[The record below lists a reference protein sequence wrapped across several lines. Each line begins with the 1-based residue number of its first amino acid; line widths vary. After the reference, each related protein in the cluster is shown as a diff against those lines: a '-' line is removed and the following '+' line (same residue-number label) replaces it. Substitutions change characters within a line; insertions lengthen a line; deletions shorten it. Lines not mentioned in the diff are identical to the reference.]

1 MHLPEHEPTTAL
13 GDEWTAI
20 EDDGFVGL
28 AGPFYYKE
36 TAEGLVFRFPT
47 MDKHRNRNGRLQG
60 GALLTFADR
69 ALGTAARAAIEAS
82 STVTVQLNIQFVAGV
97 NLGEVVEVAPSVIRA
112 TKSLIFME
120 GTFRVGDRRVAAI
133 TGIWKRIAEGP
144 RATGAVS
151 GEGQGRFT

>member
-1 MHLPEHEPTTAL
+1 VPDQEPRTIDP
-13 GDEWTAI
+13 GSEWTAI

-36 TAEGLVFRFPT
+36 TDAGLAFRFPVI
-47 MDKHRNRNGRLQG
+47 DKHRNRNGRLQG

-97 NLGEVVEVAPSVIRA
+97 RIGETVEVVPTVIRA
-112 TKSLIFME
+112 TRSLVFME
-120 GTFRVGDRRVAAI
+120 GTFMVGDRRVAAI
-133 TGIWKRIAEGP
+133 NGIWKRIAEVP

-151 GEGQGRFT
+151 GSGQGRFT